1 MSMSRRAFARLGLL
15 AASTALIAGCGALG
29 AVGDAGSA
37 PQLYDLVPPSRQL
50 TAMPLA
56 MPLQLVIAEPD
67 ASGGV
72 EGNRITLKPS
82 PVEVQ
87 YYAGA
92 RWVDRTPRLV
102 QTLLIEDVEAMGLVA
117 SVERQSVG
125 VRGDYMLKSDIRSF
139 EAVYSGTPGD
149 QNPPTITVAIN
160 FKLVRQRDG
169 RIIGSRTFEA
179 RGPAAANRIE
189 SIVGAFDAQLGAV
202 LGQEASWLRDL
213 LDGEMASGAMKKP

>member
-102 QTLLIEDVEAMGLVA
+102 QTLLMEDVEAMGLVA

-139 EAVYSGTPGD
+139 EAVYNGTPGD
-149 QNPPTITVAIN
+149 QNPPMITVAIN

-202 LGQEASWLRDL
+202 LGQEARWLRDL